1 MEQIEREKVSKRK
14 RQKRAGEKIER
25 DKTGKRE
32 KRKR

>member
-14 RQKRAGEKIER
+14 RQKREGEKIER
-25 DKTGKRE
+25 DKTGQRE